1 MASTPSP
8 AEPLD
13 QFIRVGE
20 FGRRIEARKAA
31 LGLPDPP
38 RNAGANR
45 TPSKGALLKA
55 IEDAGGEW

>member
-8 AEPLD
+8 AEPQD
-13 QFIRVGE
+13 QVIRVGE

-45 TPSKGALLKA
+45 TPTKRALLKA
-55 IEDAGGEW
+55 IEDAGGE